1 MRRGLPRAQNGQRAV
16 LLLAEHEL
24 LVVLPALEIERQPV
38 EPGILRRGRILR
50 AVEPQLLAAPEER
63 AAADLRDAGGHFHPL
78 ERRAFGKAARPK
90 LHDARLDA
98 HPFELAAFGEG
109 QRAHALHPAGD
120 GQQPQMRAAG
130 KRHFADL
137 PQALRQDDPAQR
149 GAALERARRDGHHRA
164 RARLELDI
172 QIIRLPI
179 DAAHGG
185 QRSIPVI
192 GKIHHAPPDHRAG

>member
-1 MRRGLPRAQNGQRAV
+1 
-16 LLLAEHEL
+16 
-24 LVVLPALEIERQPV
+24 
-38 EPGILRRGRILR
+38 
-50 AVEPQLLAAPEER
+50 
-63 AAADLRDAGGHFHPL
+63 
-78 ERRAFGKAARPK
+78 
-90 LHDARLDA
+90 
-98 HPFELAAFGEG
+98 
-109 QRAHALHPAGD
+109 
-120 GQQPQMRAAG
+120 MRAAG
-130 KRHFADL
+130 KRHLADL

-179 DAAHGG
+179 DAANGG